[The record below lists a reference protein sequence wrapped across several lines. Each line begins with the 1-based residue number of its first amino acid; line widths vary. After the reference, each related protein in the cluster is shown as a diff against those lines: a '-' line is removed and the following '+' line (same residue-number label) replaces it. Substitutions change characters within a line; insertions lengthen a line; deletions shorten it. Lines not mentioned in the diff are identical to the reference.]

1 MNTHTDVRG
10 CHRKVVQEQMWRWEE
25 DTAASLLIM
34 EVGTGTI
41 AGPPYGL

>member
-1 MNTHTDVRG
+1 VESRG
-10 CHRKVVQEQMWRWEE
+10 AQRWEE